1 MTSVSKDL
9 CCWSLVFLQRD
20 FSYKVIS
27 TCLTFNID
35 WGNSGLFSGMRI
47 MLPQVTTTPSTCIH
61 KLGTHPVLGSV
72 TLQNPGG
79 LFSRAKMRLLL
90 SRPGSVN
97 SGLCDE
103 GNPPVKKFTVIHAET
118 PAGQDH
124 KGHLNHLRG
133 CNYST
138 GGSWRLSDFR
148 DTRRPLPHYSQPLDR
163 LWEWASLRANSG
175 FWQPALEDTTLQAGM
190 LGQASH
196 PALPLFIDCLFSEG
210 EGREPNVLSF
220 HPHKLLRSHL
230 ESGLVRN
237 LIKRCSW
244 N

>member
-1 MTSVSKDL
+1 
-9 CCWSLVFLQRD
+9 
-20 FSYKVIS
+20 
-27 TCLTFNID
+27 
-35 WGNSGLFSGMRI
+35 
-47 MLPQVTTTPSTCIH
+47 
-61 KLGTHPVLGSV
+61 
-72 TLQNPGG
+72 
-79 LFSRAKMRLLL
+79 MRLLL
-90 SRPGSVN
+90 SRPRYLN

-118 PAGQDH
+118 PAGQGH

-138 GGSWRLSDFR
+138 RGSWRLSDFR
-148 DTRRPLPHYSQPLDR
+148 GTRRPLPHYSQPLDR
-163 LWEWASLRANSG
+163 LQERASLRANSG
-175 FWQPALEDTTLQAGM
+175 FWQTALEDTTLKAGM
-190 LGQASH
+190 LGQMSH
-196 PALPLFIDCLFSEG
+196 PTLPLFIDCLFSEG

-230 ESGLVRN
+230 ESRLVRN